1 MTMTQW
7 EERKRP
13 VCLEKR
19 YDFNNYEELRVFLD
33 QAADLSE
40 EHGLYPDIGFGR
52 TNANFTIHAEDG
64 ATEISEQQRRF
75 AQLLDA
81 LIANGGD

>member
-1 MTMTQW
+1 MTMTKW

-13 VCLEKR
+13 LRLEKR
-19 YDFNNYEELRVFLD
+19 YEFSDYEGVRVFLD

-40 EHGLYPDIGFGR
+40 ENGLYPDIGFGR
-52 TNANFTIHAEDG
+52 MHASFTIHAEDG
-64 ATEISEQQRRF
+64 AEGLTTQQRRF

-81 LIANGGD
+81 LDADGGD